1 MDEENI
7 SFGDILKLK
16 NKNVTA
22 MKVLFFKDV
31 DTDNILV
38 SKMISS
44 YGENC
49 EYFIG
54 YLYDDYKIK
63 LLHVMLP
70 KEAFI

>member
-7 SFGDILKLK
+7 SFRDILKLK

-31 DTDNILV
+31 DADNILV
-38 SKMISS
+38 SKKISS
-44 YGENC
+44 YEENY

-70 KEAFI
+70 KEAFM